1 MDQACSC
8 NEDYHATLEYSTDMN
23 TGPCACQSSWEY
35 FEEEYYGCDE
45 TADWP
50 GNTWC
55 YINGDTS
62 QCPSAEDS
70 FIDTETRSWTR
81 CMYDPCAC
89 QSSWEYFEEEYYGCD
104 ETADWPGNT
113 WCYINGDTSQCP
125 SAEDSFIANETRVWA
140 TCMASTSIAAT
151 SMECTRCPQGSSSP
165 AGSNN
170 SSAW

>member
-1 MDQACSC
+1 MPHFRSCSGPVNSQRIAKSGTVDQACSC
-8 NEDYHATLEYSTDMN
+8 NEDYHATLEYSTDMDN
-23 TGPCACQSSWEY
+23 GPCACQSSWEY
-35 FEEEYYGCDE
+35 FGEEYYGCDE

-55 YINGDTS
+55 YINGDRS

-70 FIDTETRSWTR
+70 
-81 CMYDPCAC
+81 
-89 QSSWEYFEEEYYGCD
+89 
-104 ETADWPGNT
+104 
-113 WCYINGDTSQCP
+113 
-125 SAEDSFIANETRVWA
+125 SFATETRVWA
-140 TCMASTSIAAT
+140 TCMASTSIVAT